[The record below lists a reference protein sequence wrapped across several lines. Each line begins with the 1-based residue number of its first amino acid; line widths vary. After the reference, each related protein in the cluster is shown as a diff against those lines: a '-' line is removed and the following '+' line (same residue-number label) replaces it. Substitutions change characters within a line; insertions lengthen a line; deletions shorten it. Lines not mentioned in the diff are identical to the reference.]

1 MKIFKLH
8 FYKENSVF
16 FWLILITIICVL
28 SVTIYSKNRD
38 EQSKKIKS
46 SLENIYLKKIVK
58 EITEN
63 LKPRYTV
70 IEYTSKSGDTYQNII
85 NKLDVK
91 KSEKQIVI
99 DTIKKEK
106 ALKLL
111 KINQKFNF
119 KLDNLTGKKVIEF
132 VIETDKK
139 NQIVF
144 KRIAKKKTFIS
155 KKIKKNF
162 IKKLVYKETVI
173 TNSLYN
179 SAINLGIKP
188 NIIIEFAR
196 LYGFQVDFQRDVWKN
211 NFRVSNSVLI
221 PRPETEQ
228 IIEEVLKLTNF
239 DTSKNFLDIGTGS
252 GCIILSILKE
262 RPKCLGTALDISK
275 KALKVALFNAKMHHL
290 LNKIKFVN
298 IDIDKFNHN
307 KYDFIISNPPY
318 INDIN
323 LKRLDKDVRLYE
335 PLIALKAGIDGLS
348 AVKKIILKSKKLLKN
363 NGKLIIEIGN
373 KQITDVIKLLNK
385 NSFYINKV
393 CKDIQS
399 YPRVI
404 VATKIF

>member
-1 MKIFKLH
+1 MNYLDAINYGNKILKLS
-8 FYKENSVF
+8 NSN
-16 FWLILITIICVL
+16 T
-28 SVTIYSKNRD
+28 Y
-38 EQSKKIKS
+38 
-46 SLENIYLKKIVK
+46 
-58 EITEN
+58 N
-63 LKPRYTV
+63 L
-70 IEYTSKSGDTYQNII
+70 D
-85 NKLDVK
+85 
-91 KSEKQIVI
+91 SELLLA
-99 DTIKKEK
+99 K
-106 ALKLL
+106 ALNTSREYLL
-111 KINQKFNF
+111 IN
-119 KLDNLTGKKVIEF
+119 L
-132 VIETDKK
+132 
-139 NQIVF
+139 
-144 KRIAKKKTFIS
+144 S
-155 KKIKKNF
+155 KKIKKKNF
-162 IKKLVYKETVI
+162 SYFKTYLKRRKKNEPIAYIFKKKE
-173 TNSLYN
+173 
-179 SAINLGIKP
+179 
-188 NIIIEFAR
+188 F
-196 LYGFQVDFQRDVWKN
+196 WKN

-348 AVKKIILKSKKLLKN
+348 AVKKIILKSNKLLKN